1 MPMTYE
7 AASSRDR
14 TVLLVFPAGTWDDL
28 PFEVRL
34 DRPWFEVEAME
45 HVKLA
50 PIQQSE
56 IASNGYC
63 IVARTDG
70 EATPREEAA

>member
-14 TVLLVFPAGTWDDL
+14 TVLLVFPAGMWDDL

-34 DRPWFEVEAME
+34 ARPWFEVEAIG
-45 HVKLA
+45 HVKLT
-50 PIQQSE
+50 PVQHSE

-63 IVARTDG
+63 IVERTDA
-70 EATPREEAA
+70 EASAREEAA